1 MSKHISHVIL
11 LLLENRSFDHVL
23 GCLKKTY
30 PTLEG
35 IDPATPA
42 KNIYQGVDYFQGAGA
57 ARYLN
62 FDPRHEYE
70 HVMVQLSGGNGG
82 FVQDFSQSYPKA
94 NRTDRAE
101 VMKYHD
107 LGELPALHALAQN
120 FTVCDHWYSSVP
132 GPTWCNRLFA
142 LSGTSLGRVAMAE
155 GIMNLNVHWYDQPT
169 LFDRLNEQ
177 QIPWKVYSG
186 DAPLSLLFVHQWE
199 PRNVARYRLM
209 TEFYRDVASFKKD
222 GDPIRQEL
230 PLFTFI
236 EPSYCQPGANDAHPP
251 HDILAA
257 DALVADVYNAIRANN
272 DLWEQTLLV
281 VGFDEH
287 GGFFDHVTPPA
298 TVPPDYHQEE
308 YSFDQFGVRVP
319 VILVSPWVK
328 DAVFPDTMDHT
339 SLLKYLTGK
348 WSLGPLGYRTQVA
361 GTFDAAFVASVRQGV
376 LPSIV
381 SSRPLTPIPPPPQM
395 DSLNTHSIALV
406 ALSHVLESMAEE
418 DANVVAARARQV
430 LSGPQSQI
438 DAAFDRFESFL
449 KARGSKS

>member
-1 MSKHISHVIL
+1 MSKNISHVIH

-23 GCLKKTY
+23 GTLKKTY
-30 PTLEG
+30 PTLDG
-35 IDPATPA
+35 IDPAAPA
-42 KNIYQGVDYFQGAGA
+42 KNNYQGSDYLQSAGA

-70 HVMVQLSGGNGG
+70 HVMLQLSGRNGG

-94 NRTDRAE
+94 TPTDRAE
-101 VMKYHD
+101 VMNYHD
-107 LGELPALHALAQN
+107 LGKLPAIHELAQN
-120 FTVCDHWYSSVP
+120 FTICDHWFSSVP

-142 LSGTSLGRVAMAE
+142 LSGTSLGRVAMPE
-155 GIMNLNVHWYDQPT
+155 GIMNLNVHWYSQPT

-177 QIPWKVYSG
+177 HISWKVYSG

-199 PRNVARYRLM
+199 PQNAARYRPM
-209 TEFYRDVASFKKD
+209 TEFYRDVASFKKE
-222 GDPIRQEL
+222 GDPTDQDL

-236 EPSYCQPGANDAHPP
+236 EPSYWQPGANDAHPP

-257 DALVADVYNAIRANN
+257 DALVRNVYNAIRTNN

-281 VGFDEH
+281 IAFDEH

-298 TVPPDYHQEE
+298 TVPPDYHQDE
-308 YSFDQFGVRVP
+308 YTFDQFGVRVP
-319 VILVSPWVK
+319 VILVSPWVNN
-328 DAVFPDTMDHT
+328 AVFPDTMDHT

-361 GTFDAAFVASVRQGV
+361 ATFDAAFVDSMRDV
-376 LPSIV
+376 LPPIV
-381 SSRPLTPIPPPPQM
+381 SPLPAPAIGRPPQM
-395 DSLNTHSIALV
+395 ESLNSHSRAMV

-418 DANVVAARARQV
+418 DANIVAARTRQV

-438 DAAFDRFESFL
+438 DAAFDRFEGFL
-449 KARGSKS
+449 RVRGNR